1 MTTKTN
7 LNKVQETF
15 TKTLLPNTSTVKA
28 QIVTD
33 GVVVMEKIKTIAN
46 HEVEA
51 FMDAFRLEFEPFVDE
66 DQSIVFEV
74 EEPKL
79 RIGTM

>member
-7 LNKVQETF
+7 
-15 TKTLLPNTSTVKA
+15 KTLLPNTSTVKA
-28 QIVTD
+28 QIVTE

-46 HEVEA
+46 HEIEA

>member
-1 MTTKTN
+1 METPSTSSKTI
-7 LNKVQETF
+7 
-15 TKTLLPNTSTVKA
+15 PSNTSTVKA

-46 HEVEA
+46 TEIET